1 MSSAIPK
8 DDILPGGILPSA
20 ILNETIARV
29 TDILG
34 DELDAFLDL
43 HAEAHFLS
51 ALAEKIVLARKAAAA
66 ATKVA

>member
-1 MSSAIPK
+1 MKGVARRRTGPATSAILK

-34 DELDAFLDL
+34 DELDGIMV
-43 HAEAHFLS
+43 E
-51 ALAEKIVLARKAAAA
+51 
-66 ATKVA
+66 VA

>member
-8 DDILPGGILPSA
+8 DDILPGGILPSV

-34 DELDAFLDL
+34 DELDVFLDR
-43 HAEAHFLS
+43 
-51 ALAEKIVLARKAAAA
+51 LAGDVTLRNPRHRG
-66 ATKVA
+66 

>member
-34 DELDAFLDL
+34 DELDGSMV
-43 HAEAHFLS
+43 E
-51 ALAEKIVLARKAAAA
+51 
-66 ATKVA
+66 VA